1 MSRVA
6 KAIKNVK
13 FSVFFYSLFIL
24 VQFFSRKIFLDNL
37 GDDFMGLTATLQSF
51 LGFLNLAELG
61 IGTAVGF
68 SLYRPLFENNQKEIN
83 NIINLF
89 GYLYKKI
96 GLAILLLSVVLS
108 CFFPI
113 IFNSVSF
120 PLGLIYYVFFAY
132 VVGSLLGYF
141 YNYQM
146 FLLQADQKNYV
157 VDSYFQSFNLVKILL
172 QAIIV
177 FYYANFVAWVT
188 LELVFALT
196 YSFFLRK
203 RIAREYPWLIE
214 DKNTDRSILKKYP
227 ELIRKVKQI
236 TAHKLGSFVT
246 NGTDQ
251 ILIFIFI
258 SIETVA
264 FFGNY
269 QLVFGKL
276 SALINTAFAGT
287 SAGIGN
293 LVAEKDGPTINKV
306 FWEMMALRF
315 FIAGILTITLLYTV
329 DPFIFLW
336 LGQKYVL
343 GHKILL
349 LFLINLFL
357 MQIRVPV
364 DHFKDAFGLFAD
376 TWAPLVQSV
385 LNLGISL
392 LLVKSLGLVGILLGT
407 FVSLSLIVM
416 VWRPFYVYKYGFKQR
431 FWMYWAEL
439 AKMTGALLGSYYII
453 RFIAPPI
460 LFKEGLESFGLLAL
474 YGMKIFFLSVLVYC
488 PILLVLSRGYRNF
501 CMRMFQLIK
510 K

>member
-68 SLYRPLFENNQKEIN
+68 SLYKPLFENNRREIN
-83 NIINLF
+83 DIINFF

-96 GLAILLLSVVLS
+96 GLAILILSVILS
-108 CFFPI
+108 CFFPL
-113 IFNSVSF
+113 IFSKVAF

-132 VVGSLLGYF
+132 VVGSLMGYF

-172 QAIIV
+172 QALMV
-177 FYYANFVAWVT
+177 FYYQSFIAWVS
-188 LELVFALT
+188 LELIFSLFF
-196 YSFFLRK
+196 SFFLRI
-203 RIAREYPWLIE
+203 RIAKEYPWLKE
-214 DKNTDRSILKKYP
+214 DKKTDRSILKRYP
-227 ELIRKVKQI
+227 ELIKKVKQI
-236 TAHKLGSFVT
+236 TAHKFGSFVT

-258 SIETVA
+258 SVETVA

-276 SALINTAFAGT
+276 SALINTAFTGT

-293 LVAEKDGPTINKV
+293 LVAEKDERTIKKV

-315 FIAGILTITLLYTV
+315 FIGGLLSITLLYTV
-329 DPFIFLW
+329 DHFIFLW

-343 GHKILL
+343 GHNILL

-364 DHFKDAFGLFAD
+364 DHFKDAYGLFAD

-392 LLVKSLGLVGILLGT
+392 LLVKAFGLVGILLGT
-407 FVSLSLIVM
+407 FVSLCLIVM
-416 VWRPFYVYKYGFKQR
+416 VWRPFYVYKYGFKQS
-431 FWMYWAEL
+431 FWMYWVGL
-439 AKMTGALLGSYYII
+439 AKMTVALLASYFIV
-453 RFIAPPI
+453 RFVAPPI
-460 LFKEGLESFGLLAL
+460 LLKEGLESFGSLAVFAS
-474 YGMKIFFLSVLVYC
+474 KIFFIALLVYG
-488 PILLVLSRGYRNF
+488 PLLYFLSKGFRDF
-501 CMRMFQLIK
+501 CRRMYQLVM
-510 K
+510 